1 MKICL
6 LCNRGNMYCGG
17 QGVYLYYLSSELQRL
32 GHEVHVIV
40 GPPYPQIPQGI
51 VAHKVENLNFY
62 DSGAKSILTQ
72 NPSRVFTPLNLYE
85 LAATR
90 LWMFP
95 EMFAFSIRAYFKLRQ
110 LLPEHR
116 FDIIHDNQTLAYGI
130 LLMKTFRI
138 PIVATIHHP
147 LPIDKKADIAQARN
161 FRERL
166 GRVMFYPFFMQ
177 HLVSRRMDR
186 VITVS
191 RSSAQ
196 ETKSAFGVPEEKL
209 RVVYNGI
216 DTDVFKKVEGVV
228 KEPNSLIVVANTRD
242 RKKGILYL
250 LQAVRLLK
258 EDIPLKLTIVDD
270 PDPDEGFA
278 PYLVRKYGLEDS
290 VSFTG
295 RLTTPELVKHYCRA
309 EIAVTA
315 STYEGFGLP
324 AAEAMACSTPVVATT
339 AGALPEVVEDGVT
352 GILVPPANPP
362 ALSAAIK
369 RLLGDEALRWRM
381 GEAGRKRVE
390 RHFSWRE
397 TAQRTIEVYSEVQ
410 NDNKLRAS
418 LQP

>member
-1 MKICL
+1 VKICL

-17 QGVYLYYLSSELQRL
+17 QGVYLYYLSNELQHM
-32 GHEVHVIV
+32 GHQVHVIV
-40 GPPYPQIPQGI
+40 GPPYPQIPEGVI
-51 VAHKVENLNFY
+51 AHRVENLNFY
-62 DSGAKSILTQ
+62 DTGAKAVLTQ
-72 NPSRVFTPLNLYE
+72 NPTRVLTPLNLYE

-110 LLPEHR
+110 LLPRHR

-147 LPIDKKADIAQARN
+147 LPIDRKADIAQARN

-191 RSSAQ
+191 HSSAE
-196 ETKSAFGVPEEKL
+196 ETKQAFGVPEDKL

-216 DTDVFKKVEGVV
+216 DTAVFRKMEGVR

-242 RKKGILYL
+242 RKKGVFYL

-258 EDIPLKLTIVDD
+258 ADIPIKLTIVDD

-278 PYLVRKYGLEDS
+278 PYLVRKYGLED
-290 VSFTG
+290 VVTFTG
-295 RLTTPELVKHYCRA
+295 RLSTSELVKNYCQA

-324 AAEAMACSTPVVATT
+324 AAEAMACSTPVVTTT
-339 AGALPEVVEDGVT
+339 AGALPEVVQDGVT
-352 GILVPPANPP
+352 GILVPPANPL
-362 ALSAAIK
+362 ALAGAIK
-369 RLLGDEALRWRM
+369 LLLGDETLRRNM
-381 GEAGRKRVE
+381 GEEGRKRVE

-397 TAQRTIEVYSEVQ
+397 AAKNTLAIYEEVLTCS
-410 NDNKLRAS
+410 
-418 LQP
+418 P

>member
-1 MKICL
+1 
-6 LCNRGNMYCGG
+6 MYCGG
-17 QGVYLYYLSSELQRL
+17 QGVYLYYLSGELQRL
-32 GHEVHVIV
+32 GHQVHVIV
-40 GPPYPQIPQGI
+40 GPPYPQIPEGV

-62 DSGAKSILTQ
+62 DAGAKSVLTQ
-72 NPSRVFTPLNLYE
+72 NPARVLTPLNLYE

-95 EMFAFSIRAYFKLRQ
+95 EMFAFSIRAYFKLRR
-110 LLPEHR
+110 LLPQHR

-138 PIVATIHHP
+138 PIVVTIHHP
-147 LPIDKKADIAQARN
+147 LPIDRKADIAQARN

-191 RSSAQ
+191 RSSAE
-196 ETKSAFGVPEEKL
+196 ETRGAFGVPEEKL

-216 DTDVFKKVEGVV
+216 DTTVFRKMEGVR

-242 RKKGILYL
+242 RKKGVFYL

-258 EDIPLKLTIVDD
+258 EDIPIKLTIVDD
-270 PDPDEGFA
+270 PDPEEGFA
-278 PYLVRKYGLEDS
+278 PYLVRKYGLEDV

-295 RLTTPELVKHYCRA
+295 RLTTPELVKHYCQA

-324 AAEAMACSTPVVATT
+324 AAEAMACSTAVVATT
-339 AGALPEVVEDGVT
+339 AGALPEVVQDGVT
-352 GILVPPANPP
+352 GILVPPADPH
-362 ALSAAIK
+362 ALAGAIK
-369 RLLGDEALRWRM
+369 LLLNDEDLRRRM
-381 GEAGRKRVE
+381 GEEGRKRVE
-390 RHFSWRE
+390 HYFSWRE
-397 TAQRTIEVYSEVQ
+397 AAKKTLAVYEELLPCS
-410 NDNKLRAS
+410 
-418 LQP
+418 P